1 MDLYIKQ
8 KVFSFGD
15 KFFIYDEAGNE
26 VYSVKGEIFSL
37 GKKLHLY
44 DRNENELAFI
54 TQKLLT
60 LLPKYYISSNDQQ
73 IAEVVKEFTLF
84 RPKYT
89 VNGLGWTVEGNFF
102 EHSYVVSDGNRDVVT
117 VEKQWLSWGDSY
129 HVSIADGVDPVAAI
143 SVVLVIDACIEASQ
157 NNN

>member
-1 MDLYIKQ
+1 MRLRKCHPVDNVPFERHNSLLYQ
-8 KVFSFGD
+8 KILS
-15 KFFIYDEAGNE
+15 
-26 VYSVKGEIFSL
+26 
-37 GKKLHLY
+37 
-44 DRNENELAFI
+44 
-54 TQKLLT
+54 
-60 LLPKYYISSNDQQ
+60 
-73 IAEVVKEFTLF
+73 LF

-129 HVSIADGVDPVAAI
+129 HVSIANGVDPVAAI